1 MKTGYLWIAAWLV
14 FYALGFRTDM
24 QKLFANRGLHI
35 IGKEYY
41 RLFTGLLLHVNLFHL
56 AVNAAG
62 MYFVTGFLSGQ
73 TEGWKLTVFTV
84 LSGTLANLLFSAF
97 YPESTSIGGSPVVFS
112 LLGLLL
118 AFQLLRPELP
128 RFQTGTVYA
137 SWILGIA
144 VLGNIPIFSKNLS
157 TLVIHLMAFGCG
169 FLFSA
174 AGTWAGMF

>member
-62 MYFVTGFLSGQ
+62 MYFVTGFLNGQ

-84 LSGTLANLLFSAF
+84 LTGTLANLLFSAF
-97 YPESTSIGGSPVVFS
+97 YPRAP
-112 LLGLLL
+112 
-118 AFQLLRPELP
+118 A
-128 RFQTGTVYA
+128 
-137 SWILGIA
+137 
-144 VLGNIPIFSKNLS
+144 
-157 TLVIHLMAFGCG
+157 
-169 FLFSA
+169 SA
-174 AGTWAGMF
+174 APPSCSPCLGFSSRSSFCGRSFRDFRRGRCMPPGFSGLPCLETFPSFLKTFRR

>member
-62 MYFVTGFLSGQ
+62 MYFVTGFL
-73 TEGWKLTVFTV
+73 
-84 LSGTLANLLFSAF
+84 N
-97 YPESTSIGGSPVVFS
+97 
-112 LLGLLL
+112 
-118 AFQLLRPELP
+118 
-128 RFQTGTVYA
+128 
-137 SWILGIA
+137 
-144 VLGNIPIFSKNLS
+144 
-157 TLVIHLMAFGCG
+157 
-169 FLFSA
+169 
-174 AGTWAGMF
+174 